1 MCFQPVMPNSVMPD
15 SVMLNSY
22 LMLYHIPLYHFPLYL
37 IPDCPLECYN
47 RFLFSVIPDS
57 IISDSVIPD
66 SCFDIPDSVMPN
78 SGIPD
83 SSFAR
88 YNRFRYTRFPAPDG
102 LPPVRRHFGEV
113 VTVTHFKC
121 HFCLCC
127 LCAKICMFFGRSPIA
142 DPARAFFAH
151 YCAWS
156 ALPCAASRRPNLG
169 RKSAILVFA
178 FALQNR
184 AAWSPFSAR
193 PPPASTLLG
202 GARTSIRLLSPLAVA
217 PFSRAAAA
225 APFELNYFITA
236 LI

>member
-88 YNRFRYTRFPAPDG
+88 YNCFRYTRFPAPLLIYSYRRETREVCAPSPLWCG
-102 LPPVRRHFGEV
+102 SWQLQVRR
-113 VTVTHFKC
+113 
-121 HFCLCC
+121 
-127 LCAKICMFFGRSPIA
+127 RS
-142 DPARAFFAH
+142 
-151 YCAWS
+151 WETS
-156 ALPCAASRRPNLG
+156 SR
-169 RKSAILVFA
+169 VF
-178 FALQNR
+178 QWPKR
-184 AAWSPFSAR
+184 
-193 PPPASTLLG
+193 
-202 GARTSIRLLSPLAVA
+202 
-217 PFSRAAAA
+217 
-225 APFELNYFITA
+225 
-236 LI
+236 